1 MTGTPCKV
9 LILTADAGFGHR
21 SAANAVAEALRI
33 QYGSDVIVSIVNPL
47 DDALAPP
54 FLRDSQT
61 DYDRWVKNVPELY
74 KIGYEASDA
83 LIPTRM
89 LERTL
94 SLLLYEVM
102 KETLT
107 RFEPDVV
114 LSTYPMYQ
122 SALTRFFRLHKI
134 HVPFYT
140 VITDLSTVHRLW
152 FHKRVDGCLVPN
164 QLVADLALSYEQP
177 PKKIC
182 ITGIPVH
189 PDISRE
195 KRTANEIRKE
205 LSWQPDLT
213 TLLAVGSSRV
223 DQLMEMLNVVNHYG
237 APLQL
242 AVVAGRNEELFNQ
255 LNQYTWHI
263 PVHLYDF
270 VEQMS
275 PLQKASDLVICKAG
289 GLIVTESLACGLPL
303 ILVEIIP
310 GQEAGNAEL
319 VTTSGAGDM
328 AETPIQMLEVLNHLL
343 QDGQKLLKERARNAL
358 ALGKPESAF
367 SVAAILWKAAHRRTA
382 PKSTRKNPLPAADR
396 KPG

>member
-1 MTGTPCKV
+1 
-9 LILTADAGFGHR
+9 
-21 SAANAVAEALRI
+21 
-33 QYGSDVIVSIVNPL
+33 
-47 DDALAPP
+47 
-54 FLRDSQT
+54 
-61 DYDRWVKNVPELY
+61 
-74 KIGYEASDA
+74 
-83 LIPTRM
+83 
-89 LERTL
+89 
-94 SLLLYEVM
+94 
-102 KETLT
+102 
-107 RFEPDVV
+107 
-114 LSTYPMYQ
+114 
-122 SALTRFFRLHKI
+122 
-134 HVPFYT
+134 
-140 VITDLSTVHRLW
+140 
-152 FHKRVDGCLVPN
+152 
-164 QLVADLALSYEQP
+164 
-177 PKKIC
+177 
-182 ITGIPVH
+182 
-189 PDISRE
+189 
-195 KRTANEIRKE
+195 
-205 LSWQPDLT
+205 
-213 TLLAVGSSRV
+213 
-223 DQLMEMLNVVNHYG
+223 MEMLNVVNHYG